1 MIKTEELKC
10 ERSEFYNEL
19 LKDKTD
25 IFTEFGK
32 EMYSSIYGE
41 DNRYGAGGY
50 YLHPLYKMVVFFNNK
65 TKQVTK
71 KGIGGETFALV
82 EFSPNN
88 YKSIRDLYA
97 KASFEKE
104 YIPKLIKEIVI
115 KIKNKCKKEFKIVFS
130 LDDEEQRF
138 NITKHRLLSSGYFLA
153 NDFSDEDRY
162 LAITHLLNNDNYEI
176 KLKNFDLTFEDFQMS
191 EQDFTE
197 FLDKDFERFM
207 LNGWLL
213 NRALCYS
220 YRLVFKLCY
229 SLSNPEKMF
238 NLLMSSEYDS
248 NTSRTLR
255 FFIADDNFRLVKFF
269 KAKGLD
275 YISLLKK
282 TFDFFNDTEH
292 QDDAYIEQIYK
303 IFPEFICMLFK
314 ENEDVYIL
322 YSGCFY
328 FNISVFSSFLSQYKN
343 EFDDNIKLYID
354 NLIEVNGSV
363 NGTINFT
370 IHSEPLDIIYNNINN
385 LDLFISQSK
394 YDEIKALITV
404 INCNYNRLSYSDST
418 EEDALVVKVLKV
430 IMDNVTIKDGITSEN
445 SFLCKL

>member
-32 EMYSSIYGE
+32 EMYSSIYVE

-50 YLHPLYKMVVFFNNK
+50 SLYPLYKMVVFFNNK

-104 YIPKLIKEIVI
+104 YIPKLIKEIII

-153 NDFSDEDRY
+153 KDFSDEDRY
-162 LAITHLLNNDNYEI
+162 LAITHFLNNDDYEI
-176 KLKNFDLTFEDFQMS
+176 WKLKNFDVTFENFQIS
-191 EQDFTE
+191 KQDFIE
-197 FLDKDFERFM
+197 FLDKDFESFVLM
-207 LNGWLL
+207 NET
-213 NRALCYS
+213 LCYS

-229 SLSNPEKMF
+229 ALSNPEKMF

-248 NTSRTLR
+248 NTSTTPR

-303 IFPEFICMLFK
+303 IFPEFICMLSK
-314 ENEDVYIL
+314 ENEDFYIL

-343 EFDDNIKLYID
+343 EFDDKIKLYID
-354 NLIEVNGSV
+354 NLMEVKGSFV
-363 NGTINFT
+363 GTIDFT
-370 IHSEPLDIIYNNINN
+370 IHSETLDIIYNNINT

-394 YDEIKALITV
+394 YDEIQALITV

>member
-1 MIKTEELKC
+1 MIKTEELKS

-32 EMYSSIYGE
+32 EMYSSIYVE
-41 DNRYGAGGY
+41 GY
-50 YLHPLYKMVVFFNNK
+50 PLYKMVVFFNNK

-104 YIPKLIKEIVI
+104 YIPKLIKEIII

-138 NITKHRLLSSGYFLA
+138 NITKYRLLSSGYFLA
-153 NDFSDEDRY
+153 NDFNGEDRY
-162 LAITHLLNNDNYEI
+162 LAITHFLNNDDYEI

-197 FLDKDFERFM
+197 FLDKDFEGFM
-207 LNGWLL
+207 LM
-213 NRALCYS
+213 NRTLCYS
-220 YRLVFKLCY
+220 YRLVLKLCY

-248 NTSRTLR
+248 NTSTTPR

-292 QDDAYIEQIYK
+292 QADAYIEQMYK
-303 IFPEFICMLFK
+303 IFPEFICMLSK
-314 ENEDVYIL
+314 EKEEFYIL
-322 YSGCFY
+322 YNGSFY
-328 FNISVFSSFLSQYKN
+328 FNISVFSSVVSIYKD
-343 EFDDNIKLYID
+343 EFDDKIKLYID
-354 NLIEVNGSV
+354 NLMEVKGSFV
-363 NGTINFT
+363 GTIDFT
-370 IHSEPLDIIYNNINN
+370 IHSETLDIIYNNINT

-394 YDEIKALITV
+394 YDEIQALITV
-404 INCNYNRLSYSDST
+404 INSNYNRLSYSDSP

>member
-1 MIKTEELKC
+1 MIKTGKQEN
-10 ERSEFYNEL
+10 ERTEFYNEL

-32 EMYSSIYGE
+32 EMYSSIYVE
-41 DNRYGAGGY
+41 GY
-50 YLHPLYKMVVFFNNK
+50 PLYKMVVFFNNK

-104 YIPKLIKEIVI
+104 YIPKLIKEIII

-138 NITKHRLLSSGYFLA
+138 NITKHRLLNSGYFLA
-153 NDFSDEDRY
+153 KDFNGEDRY
-162 LAITHLLNNDNYEI
+162 LAITYFLINDDYEM
-176 KLKNFDLTFEDFQMS
+176 KLKNFDVTFENFQIS
-191 EQDFTE
+191 KQDFIE
-197 FLDKDFERFM
+197 FLDKDFESFVLM
-207 LNGWLL
+207 NET
-213 NRALCYS
+213 LCYS

-229 SLSNPEKMF
+229 ALSNPEKMF

-248 NTSRTLR
+248 NTSTTLR
-255 FFIADDNFRLVKFF
+255 FGSFIADDNFRLVKFF

-282 TFDFFNDTEH
+282 AFDFFNDTEH

-303 IFPEFICMLFK
+303 IFPEFICMLYK

-328 FNISVFSSFLSQYKN
+328 FNISVFSSFLTQYKN
-343 EFDDNIKLYID
+343 EFDDKIKLYID
-354 NLIEVNGSV
+354 NLMEVKGSFG
-363 NGTINFT
+363 GTIDFT
-370 IHSEPLDIIYNNINN
+370 IHSETLDIIYNNINT

-394 YDEIKALITV
+394 YDEIQALITV
-404 INCNYNRLSYSDST
+404 INSNYNRLSYSDSP
-418 EEDALVVKVLKV
+418 EEDALVVKALKV

>member
-1 MIKTEELKC
+1 MIKTGKQEN

-32 EMYSSIYGE
+32 EMYSSIYAE

-50 YLHPLYKMVVFFNNK
+50 YLYPLYKMVVFFNNK

-88 YKSIRDLYA
+88 YKSIRDLYT

-104 YIPKLIKEIVI
+104 YIPKLIKEIII
-115 KIKNKCKKEFKIVFS
+115 KIKNKCKKEFKIVFN
-130 LDDEEQRF
+130 LDDEEKRF
-138 NITKHRLLSSGYFLA
+138 NKTKHMLLNSGYFLA
-153 NDFSDEDRY
+153 KDFNGEDRY
-162 LAITHLLNNDNYEI
+162 LAITHLLNLLNNDNYEI

-197 FLDKDFERFM
+197 FLDKDFEGFM
-207 LNGWLL
+207 LM
-213 NRALCYS
+213 NRTLCYS

-248 NTSRTLR
+248 NTSTTPR
-255 FFIADDNFRLVKFF
+255 FCIADDNFRLVKFF

-292 QDDAYIEQIYK
+292 QADAYIEQIYK
-303 IFPEFICMLFK
+303 IFPEFICMLSK
-314 ENEDVYIL
+314 ENEDFYIL

-343 EFDDNIKLYID
+343 EFDDKIKLYID
-354 NLIEVNGSV
+354 NLMEVNGSV
-363 NGTINFT
+363 SGNINFT
-370 IHSEPLDIIYNNINN
+370 IHSEHLYIIYNNINN

-404 INCNYNRLSYSDST
+404 INCNYNRLSYSDSP

>member
-32 EMYSSIYGE
+32 EMYSSIYVE
-41 DNRYGAGGY
+41 GY
-50 YLHPLYKMVVFFNNK
+50 PLYKMVVFFNNK

-104 YIPKLIKEIVI
+104 YIPKLIKEIII

-130 LDDEEQRF
+130 LDDEEERF

-162 LAITHLLNNDNYEI
+162 LAIAHFLNNDNYEI

-197 FLDKDFERFM
+197 FLDKDFEGFM
-207 LNGWLL
+207 LM
-213 NRALCYS
+213 NRTLCYS

-248 NTSRTLR
+248 NASITPI
-255 FFIADDNFRLVKFF
+255 FFIADAAPYFRLVKFF

-292 QDDAYIEQIYK
+292 QAYAYIEQMYK
-303 IFPEFICMLFK
+303 IFPEFICMLYK
-314 ENEDVYIL
+314 E
-322 YSGCFY
+322 
-328 FNISVFSSFLSQYKN
+328 K
-343 EFDDNIKLYID
+343 
-354 NLIEVNGSV
+354 
-363 NGTINFT
+363 
-370 IHSEPLDIIYNNINN
+370 
-385 LDLFISQSK
+385 
-394 YDEIKALITV
+394 
-404 INCNYNRLSYSDST
+404 
-418 EEDALVVKVLKV
+418 
-430 IMDNVTIKDGITSEN
+430 
-445 SFLCKL
+445 

>member
-1 MIKTEELKC
+1 M
-10 ERSEFYNEL
+10 
-19 LKDKTD
+19 
-25 IFTEFGK
+25 
-32 EMYSSIYGE
+32 
-41 DNRYGAGGY
+41 
-50 YLHPLYKMVVFFNNK
+50 
-65 TKQVTK
+65 
-71 KGIGGETFALV
+71 V

-162 LAITHLLNNDNYEI
+162 LAITHFLDNDNYEI

-197 FLDKDFERFM
+197 FLDKDFERLM

-248 NTSRTLR
+248 NTSKTLR

-303 IFPEFICMLFK
+303 IFPEFICMLSK
-314 ENEDVYIL
+314 ENEDFYIL

-343 EFDDNIKLYID
+343 EFDGKIKLIKYSLNQFYKDGVDYTCFYNYI
-354 NLIEVNGSV
+354 NKLGYGQAIIEFKEKLYLIE
-363 NGTINFT
+363 FLE
-370 IHSEPLDIIYNNINN
+370 HLEYKQKLKD
-385 LDLFISQSK
+385 SK
-394 YDEIKALITV
+394 K
-404 INCNYNRLSYSDST
+404 
-418 EEDALVVKVLKV
+418 LKSS
-430 IMDNVTIKDGITSEN
+430 N
-445 SFLCKL
+445 